1 MTRIALFGTSADPPT
16 AAHQQIL
23 KWLSHRFDDVAV
35 WASDNPFKSHQT
47 PLEHRGAM
55 LKLLIAD
62 IYPPRYNIHYHPEL
76 SHPRALM
83 TVERAKQ
90 HWPDAELTLVIGSD
104 LIGQLPRWYR
114 VEDLLQHVK
123 LLIVPRPG
131 YPVVEGA
138 LMRLREM
145 GAEVA
150 IADLTGLPVSSSA
163 YREEGD
169 SEVLTPPVEA
179 YIHRER
185 LYACQ
190 DAARKSLLTHL
201 PSG

>member
-23 KWLSHRFDDVAV
+23 NWLSQHFDEVAV
-35 WASDNPFKSHQT
+35 WASDNPFKSHPA

-62 IYPPRYNIHYHPEL
+62 IYPPRYNIHYCPEL
-76 SHPRALM
+76 SHPRALI
-83 TVERAKQ
+83 TVERAHQ
-90 HWPDAELTLVIGSD
+90 QWPNAEFTLVIGSD
-104 LIGQLPRWYR
+104 LIHQLSRWYR
-114 VEDLLQHVK
+114 VEDLLRQIK

-138 LMRLREM
+138 LMRIREL

-150 IADLTGLPVSSSA
+150 IADLTGLPISSTA
-163 YREEGD
+163 YREDGD
-169 SEVLTPPVEA
+169 VEVLTPPVEA

-190 DAARKSLLTHL
+190 DAAPKSLLTHL